1 MANAQCTWKF
11 IQKIHFKLK
20 NLREIRSW
28 QLGKLKIGWH
38 SSNTTRFVKRYF
50 ALELTILTFQF
61 GEKPRSRSYQ
71 LVNDCKVYTHRWRP
85 FQCALLCS
93 HSIHLKIPHNKST
106 RSKRERTHS
115 ASTFYQE
122 VVAPQMALNEKIKG
136 QKRMCRFFRFCF
148 HSENEKT
155 ETLFQMHNCCSQNH
169 ISDMCSVLSHC
180 PLHKWLDDGTERVQ
194 WRSIKC

>member
-1 MANAQCTWKF
+1 MANAQCTWNF
-11 IQKIHFKLK
+11 FQNIHLKLK
-20 NLREIRSW
+20 ILRENRSW
-28 QLGKLKIGWH
+28 QLGKLKIERH

-50 ALELTILTFQF
+50 ALKLTILTFQF

-106 RSKRERTHS
+106 RSKRERSHS

-148 HSENEKT
+148 HSEWMKKKQKHCFKCIIAAHRIISQICA
-155 ETLFQMHNCCSQNH
+155 LCS
-169 ISDMCSVLSHC
+169 LTAHC
-180 PLHKWLDDGTERVQ
+180 TNG
-194 WRSIKC
+194 